1 MTTNRYRGQARVNSP
16 GRGAPS
22 VQARR
27 ATRRPRRDARQFR
40 VLIWLSVGNGIV
52 GGARRPSPDVSVDVG
67 REFDDANQRV
77 WKILDVQRRQGSPP
91 LFLYAGLYV
100 LSPNAGPAAFLV
112 LPPAPAGTGIIPAGL
127 HTAPWC
133 PLGRRLLG
141 QRAPT
146 RRAPDRDSAATEG
159 AQAGVGDAVL
169 ILASRRN
176 SYDVGE

>member
-1 MTTNRYRGQARVNSP
+1 MTTNRCRGQARVNSP

-91 LFLYAGLYV
+91 LFLYAGLCA
-100 LSPNAGPAAFLV
+100 LTERWPRSISCTSARS
-112 LPPAPAGTGIIPAGL
+112 
-127 HTAPWC
+127 
-133 PLGRRLLG
+133 RR
-141 QRAPT
+141 
-146 RRAPDRDSAATEG
+146 DRDHSGRSSHCAVVPARPPSARPARAHAAG
-159 AQAGVGDAVL
+159 ARSGFRCYGGSSGRGGGRSADPRVAEEFL
-169 ILASRRN
+169 
-176 SYDVGE
+176 